1 MQAGLKH
8 HQAGRFAKAERI
20 YQQVLKADPSN
31 PDALNL
37 LGVLAHQSG
46 RHEAAVQS
54 IEKAIRRLPSSA
66 DFHNNLGEALRALGR
81 IDEALASYDQA
92 LKLDARFAEA
102 MSNRGAALHA
112 LRRFDEA
119 LASYDAALALR
130 PQYADALNNRGATL
144 QELKRFDEALD
155 SYERALVIA
164 PNLAEA
170 HRNQAA
176 TLHALGRLTEAEA
189 SVRRALQARPDY
201 IEALNNLASLLNAQG
216 QPSKALEVVR
226 QSVQLRESTEAKT
239 LFVNCVKAVRPA
251 HDDAKLRGLLVR
263 ALTEP
268 WGRPTEL
275 MPIATGLAKLN
286 TEVAA
291 CVARAEAAWPAR
303 LPAESLFGGNT
314 LATLAANPLLVTLLG
329 SAPIADISVE
339 RFLTLSRHTLLES
352 AESTSAP
359 EGPLRAALPFF
370 GALARQCFINEY
382 VYAATDE
389 EQARGAVLRGALAA
403 ALEARGKIPLLWP
416 VAVGAYFPL
425 GSLPH
430 AERLLEREWPKAV
443 MDVIAQ
449 QVREPAEEATLREA
463 MPHLT
468 GIDDEIS
475 QRVRQQYEENPY
487 PRWIK
492 AAPARR
498 AVSIDRYLASR
509 FPLAPISPR
518 GSDTTL
524 VVLIAGCGTGQQA
537 IESALQYEG
546 AQVLAVDLSLAS
558 LGYAQRKSKELGL
571 ANVEYA
577 QADIL
582 KLGAIERRFDIIESV
597 GVLHHLADPW
607 AGWRALMPLLRPGGF
622 MKLGFYS
629 ELARRHIPKIREF
642 IASQGFGSTAD
653 DIRRIR
659 QALEAARA
667 SKDFGPLLETTD
679 FFSTSACR
687 DLLFHVQEHRLTLSP
702 IAEFLR
708 SEGLTF
714 LGFELD
720 AEGPLQAYRQR
731 FPADPAALD
740 LAQWDAFERDRD
752 NADTFLSMYQ
762 FWVQKAG

>member
-1 MQAGLKH
+1 MQAALKH

-31 PDALNL
+31 ADALNL

-54 IEKAIRRLPSSA
+54 IEKAIRRFPSSA
-66 DFHNNLGEALRALGR
+66 DFHNNLSEALRALGR

-119 LASYDAALALR
+119 LASCDAALALNPR
-130 PQYADALNNRGATL
+130 YADALNNRGATL

-155 SYERALVIA
+155 SYERALAIA

-170 HRNQAA
+170 HRNRGAA
-176 TLHALGRLTEAEA
+176 LHALGRLAEAEA
-189 SVRRALQARPDY
+189 SVRRALEARPDY
-201 IEALNNLASLLNAQG
+201 VEALNNLAALLNAQG
-216 QPSKALEVVR
+216 QPSKALEVLR
-226 QSVQLRESTEAKT
+226 QSMQLRESAEAKT
-239 LFVNCVKAVRPA
+239 LFVNCVKGVRPA

-268 WGRPTEL
+268 WGRPAEL
-275 MPIATGLAKLN
+275 MPIATALAKLN

-303 LPAESLFGGNT
+303 PAAAKLFEGNS
-314 LATLAANPLLVTLLG
+314 LATLAANPLLITLLG
-329 SAPIADISVE
+329 SAPIADATVE
-339 RFLTLSRHTLLES
+339 RFFTLARYALLES

-382 VYAATDE
+382 VYAASDE
-389 EQARGAVLRGALAA
+389 EQAHAATLRDALAA
-403 ALEARGKIPLLWP
+403 ALAAGDKVPFLWP

-425 GSLPH
+425 GGMPH
-430 AERLLEREWPKAV
+430 ATRLQEREWPKAV

-449 QVREPAEEATLREA
+449 QVREPAEEAALRETL
-463 MPHLT
+463 PHLT
-468 GIDDEIS
+468 GIDDEVS
-475 QRVRQQYEENPY
+475 VRVREQYEENPY
-487 PRWIK
+487 PRWVK

-509 FPLAPISPR
+509 FPLAPLRPR
-518 GSDTTL
+518 AANTNTTL
-524 VVLIAGCGTGQQA
+524 DVLIAGCGTGQQA
-537 IESALQYEG
+537 IESAQQYEG

-558 LGYAQRKSKELGL
+558 LGYAQRKSRELGL

-577 QADIL
+577 QADLL

-607 AGWRALMPLLRPGGF
+607 AGWRALLPLLRPGGF

-642 IASQGFGSTAD
+642 IARQGSGATAE
-653 DIRRIR
+653 DIRRSR
-659 QALEAARA
+659 QALQAARA
-667 SKDFGPLLETTD
+667 SEDFGPLLDTVD

-687 DLLFHVQEHRLTLSP
+687 DLLFHVQEHRLTLGP
-702 IAEFLR
+702 IAEFLQA
-708 SEGLTF
+708 EGLTF

-720 AEGPLQAYRQR
+720 TEAPLQAYRQR
-731 FPADPAALD
+731 FSDDPAALD
-740 LAQWDAFERDRD
+740 LAHWDAFEQDHP
-752 NADTFLSMYQ
+752 DTFLSMYQ